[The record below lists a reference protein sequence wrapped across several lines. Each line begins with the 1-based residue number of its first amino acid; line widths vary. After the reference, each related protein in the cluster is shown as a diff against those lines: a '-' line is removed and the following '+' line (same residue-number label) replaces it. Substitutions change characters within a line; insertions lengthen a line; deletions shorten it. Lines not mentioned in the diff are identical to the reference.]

1 MSKLDN
7 ISAILFSELGKSG
20 KTVAIHTEGN
30 FLVLKVGSSDTRI
43 MNWDSMAP
51 DAILEIAKSLVIQEN
66 FKGNVLLRG

>member
-7 ISAILFSELGKSG
+7 ISAILFAELGKAG
-20 KTVAIHTEGN
+20 KPVAIHNEGN

-43 MNWDSMAP
+43 MNWHSMSP

-66 FKGNVLLRG
+66 FKGNVLLHG